1 MSNYG
6 FGEEIEQG
14 EQAPD
19 GAVAPKFYRDWMD
32 KISGQLG
39 ELKAENDRLRAEQA
53 KAAVKDTLTA
63 QGYAPG
69 VADLYTGKPEGLH
82 DWLSANG
89 ALFAKATNADGE
101 QQGETPQGSPQ
112 TVVSAESQAQLA
124 NFASAGQG
132 AAGAAASSEDQL
144 IARLNAATSLQE
156 LEAIER
162 EHGSRYV

>member
-1 MSNYG
+1 VSNYG
-6 FGEEIEQG
+6 FGEEIEPQG
-14 EQAPD
+14 QEAREP
-19 GAVAPKFYRDWMD
+19 AWFRSRMD
-32 KISGQLG
+32 KVSTEIA

-53 KAAVKDTLTA
+53 KAAVRDTLTA

-69 VADLYTGKPEGLH
+69 VADLYTGKPEGLN

-89 ALFAKATNADGE
+89 ALFAKAAPAAGE
-101 QQGETPQGSPQ
+101 QIETPQGSPA
-112 TVVSAESQAQLA
+112 TVVSPESQAA
-124 NFASAGQG
+124 AAAFAAAGQG